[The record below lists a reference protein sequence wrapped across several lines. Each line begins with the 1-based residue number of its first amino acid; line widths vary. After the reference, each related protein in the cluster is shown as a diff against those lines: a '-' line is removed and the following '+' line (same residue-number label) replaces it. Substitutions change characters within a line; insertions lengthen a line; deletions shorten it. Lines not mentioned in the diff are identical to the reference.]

1 MRSQP
6 TIYLCDDDEGVRNS
20 LSFLLKQHGFTVRA
34 FASGPELLDAVDA
47 VTPPLRGV
55 FVLDVR
61 MEPLPGPVVHDRLR
75 EKGYA
80 ARNPVIFLSGHG
92 DISAAVAAMA
102 KGALNFVE
110 KPATDDK
117 LIHQLRE
124 ALVLEEEW
132 QAKARRREFLHA
144 LWQSLAPQQKRV
156 AVLVGEGNL
165 NKVIAGKLHVSD
177 RMVEVHRSKVF
188 EKLGVDSAA
197 ELATTLADMRAAGI
211 ALEGAAVDTD

>member
-117 LIHQLRE
+117 LIISF
-124 ALVLEEEW
+124 
-132 QAKARRREFLHA
+132 ARRWCWKKSGRPRRGGVNF
-144 LWQSLAPQQKRV
+144 STRC
-156 AVLVGEGNL
+156 G
-165 NKVIAGKLHVSD
+165 KVWP
-177 RMVEVHRSKVF
+177 RSKNALQF
-188 EKLGVDSAA
+188 WWAR
-197 ELATTLADMRAAGI
+197 ATSTK
-211 ALEGAAVDTD
+211 

>member
-1 MRSQP
+1 MSSQP

-20 LSFLLKQHGFTVRA
+20 LSFLLKQHGFAVRA
-34 FASGPELLDAVDA
+34 FANGLDLLEAIDA
-47 VTPPLRGV
+47 TPPPLRGV

-92 DISAAVAAMA
+92 DIAAAVAAMA

-110 KPATDDK
+110 KPGTDDK

-132 QAKARRREFLHA
+132 QAKARRREFLHS
-144 LWQSLAPQQKRV
+144 LWHSLAPQQKRV
-156 AVLVGEGNL
+156 AILVGEGTL
-165 NKVIAGKLHVSD
+165 NKVIAGKLNVSD

-197 ELATTLADMRAAGI
+197 ELATTLADMRASGI
-211 ALEGAAVDTD
+211 ALEVAASDMA